1 MSPEKAKI
9 DDSSSLIMSDEKTNF
24 SKDNLVSIFQSL
36 DGTVKGLKTIV
47 IGCTSQMKT
56 ANNVLNN
63 QLEVSKKN
71 KIFGENIKETLN
83 DIVEEQIKIG
93 KKQNGPD
100 FGKILPFKSETEI
113 EEFFSVPQYN
123 QLIEDHIRKAIK
135 GDDLLA
141 QRGLKK
147 IYQED
152 YVIQTAYADI
162 PEEITNIYMKIA
174 QEDKALLAKWG
185 TKKEIKKLVLKR
197 YSEFRKRI
205 IKKMKL

>member
-1 MSPEKAKI
+1 MGL
-9 DDSSSLIMSDEKTNF
+9 SLSF
-24 SKDNLVSIFQSL
+24 RRIFQW
-36 DGTVKGLKTIV
+36 VHW
-47 IGCTSQMKT
+47 
-56 ANNVLNN
+56 
-63 QLEVSKKN
+63 LEVQTDPWQP
-71 KIFGENIKETLN
+71 F
-83 DIVEEQIKIG
+83 VEEQIKIG

-162 PEEITNIYMKIA
+162 PEEITNLYMKIA
-174 QEDKALLAKWG
+174 QEDKSLLAKWG

-205 IKKMKL
+205 IKKMKLWIWESKYDL